1 MSSQIL
7 GPLYQSDLTKR
18 AIPFAWG
25 DATPKPLF
33 TVRAGKRI
41 PLVSVVVTTAFDG
54 AGAALTIGDANDTD
68 RLMTAD
74 QNDPASVWTYEATPG
89 YAYASDT
96 ALTLSITPGAGAT
109 AGAGTVY
116 IELED

>member
-1 MSSQIL
+1 MSQIL

-18 AIPFAWG
+18 AIPFSWG
-25 DATPKPLF
+25 DATPKTLF
-33 TVRAGKRI
+33 TAPAGKRI
-41 PLVSVVVTTAFDG
+41 ALVSVVITTAFDG
-54 AGAALTIGDANDTD
+54 TSPALTIGDASDTD

-89 YAYASDT
+89 YAYASAT
-96 ALTLSITPGAGAT
+96 ALTLSITPGSGAT